1 MSGLKT
7 ESKKENGSIT
17 VCMVKERLHG
27 LMEDA
32 IKVNINTIKNMDSEH
47 SSGQMEENMLD
58 IGRME
63 SNMEE
68 ENISFQMDRK
78 R

>member
-1 MSGLKT
+1 MSGFKT
-7 ESKKENGSIT
+7 ESMKETGSIT

-27 LMEDA
+27 LMEDV

-58 IGRME
+58 IGKMVN
-63 SNMEE
+63 NMEE
-68 ENISFQMDRK
+68 ENISFQMDRRK
-78 R
+78 

>member
-1 MSGLKT
+1 
-7 ESKKENGSIT
+7 
-17 VCMVKERLHG
+17 MVKERLHG

-63 SNMEE
+63 NNMEE